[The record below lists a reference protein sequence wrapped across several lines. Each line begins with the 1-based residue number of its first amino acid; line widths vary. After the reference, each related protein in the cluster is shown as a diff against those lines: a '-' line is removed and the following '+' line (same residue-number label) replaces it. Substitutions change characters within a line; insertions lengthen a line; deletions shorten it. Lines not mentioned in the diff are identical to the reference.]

1 MASYLFSNNSSSS
14 SDHNDFNYVTP
25 IGRKRV
31 CRKIFNDD
39 DVIDVDD
46 YMRKENNV
54 NDGSKTINISDDENV
69 EDGYDGNDDFVN
81 NVDDFEED
89 DVENEVEDE
98 CEDDVEDEVEDDVE
112 DGDDFENNNKVVPCV
127 GMEFNSLDEAEKFYR
142 DYGRSVGFE
151 IIIRSTH
158 KYSKNSEISSRLYIC
173 RKGGRL
179 GSKNSDFEDNGKE
192 KRPRD
197 VIP

>member
-54 NDGSKTINISDDENV
+54 NDDVNNYDNFDSYGYDGSKTIHISDDENV
-69 EDGYDGNDDFVN
+69 EDGYDGNDNFVN

-98 CEDDVEDEVEDDVE
+98 VKDDVEDEVEDDVE
-112 DGDDFENNNKVVPCV
+112 DGDDFENNNKI
-127 GMEFNSLDEAEKFYR
+127 EI
-142 DYGRSVGFE
+142 GRAHV
-151 IIIRSTH
+151 
-158 KYSKNSEISSRLYIC
+158 
-173 RKGGRL
+173 
-179 GSKNSDFEDNGKE
+179 
-192 KRPRD
+192 
-197 VIP
+197 